1 VACTALERDVGVELA
16 TARAY
21 RPCMEPLRPRD
32 VDRALSIVAA
42 AASTG
47 NGEPFGLEMV
57 DALADAIPAEAVAYV
72 EWRLGARD
80 CLRISR
86 GNEGE
91 DIEDIDEALSAGC
104 DSYPLR
110 DLDWAGSPE
119 PLRITDVVS
128 QRAFRRSPFYALVA
142 RPTGIEHEL
151 KLWLP
156 APPGHARF
164 LELARGP
171 GPDFVERDRSLLSLL
186 RPHLATV
193 RARWERRARVDCLT
207 ERELEVLQLVAEGLT
222 NREIAR
228 ELFIS
233 PATVRTHLEHVFEKL
248 GVRSRTAAVRAAFIA
263 A

>member
-1 VACTALERDVGVELA
+1 LA
-16 TARAY
+16 AAWAY
-21 RPCMEPLRPRD
+21 RPSMELLRSRD
-32 VDRALSIVAA
+32 VDCALSIVAA

-47 NGEPFGLEMV
+47 NGEPFGIETV
-57 DALADAIPAEAVAYV
+57 DALADAIPADAAAYV
-72 EWRLGARD
+72 EWRFGARD
-80 CLRISR
+80 CFRVSR
-86 GNEGE
+86 RNEG
-91 DIEDIDEALSAGC
+91 DVLDDFDEALSAGC

-110 DLDWAGSPE
+110 DVYWAGSPE
-119 PLRITDVVS
+119 PLRISDVVS

-142 RPTGIEHEL
+142 KPSGIEHEL

-171 GPDFVERDRSLLSLL
+171 GPNFVERDRSLLALL
-186 RPHLATV
+186 RPHLAKI
-193 RARWERRARVDCLT
+193 RSCWERRAHVDCLT
-207 ERELEVLQLVAEGLT
+207 ERELEVLQLVAQGLT